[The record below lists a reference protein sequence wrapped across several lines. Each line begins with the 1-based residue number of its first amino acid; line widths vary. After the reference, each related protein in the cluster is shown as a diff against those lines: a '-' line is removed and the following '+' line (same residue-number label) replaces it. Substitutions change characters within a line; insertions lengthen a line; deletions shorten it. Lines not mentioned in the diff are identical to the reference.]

1 MEFKKWKTS
10 QSVLCMIVLDSDKSA
25 TGYVVGLWLGGT
37 RRGRQSTTAS
47 SSTSSPSPVAS
58 TTTPAAGAPPQPQ
71 QQQQLP
77 PVQTSAAPASPT
89 VSAPK
94 EDQQQQQPQSQQSQQ
109 SPHQHHLQSQQ
120 QQLPSIVSPGAIP
133 SSPSSLRPDIT
144 SSTVG
149 GLTNSNATSPAGP
162 PIEKKSG
169 KAAQPSP
176 YCDFCLGD
184 ARENKKTGGSEELV
198 SCSDC
203 GRSGKIEEKTKRKYT
218 RRANHN

>member
-1 MEFKKWKTS
+1 MHDCW
-10 QSVLCMIVLDSDKSA
+10 IVRKIA

-58 TTTPAAGAPPQPQ
+58 TTPAAGAPPQPQ
-71 QQQQLP
+71 QQQQQLP
-77 PVQTSAAPASPT
+77 PAVQTSAAPASPT

-94 EDQQQQQPQSQQSQQ
+94 DDQQQPQQM
-109 SPHQHHLQSQQ
+109 P
-120 QQLPSIVSPGAIP
+120 VTSPGTVA
-133 SSPSSLRPDIT
+133 SSPSSLRPDINVPGIGT
-144 SSTVG
+144 G
-149 GLTNSNATSPAGP
+149 GAAAGIGLIGGAGGGGTPALGGNHP
-162 PIEKKSG
+162 AAGQIHDKKSG

-218 RRANHN
+218 RRANHY